1 MAVKRRRLPPYAT
14 VIGPGTEITGDV
26 RFQGCLHIDGKVTG
40 EVVGQVEGG
49 CALTLGASGVVE
61 GNLTVAHVIVDG
73 TVIGDV
79 RASERAELASGARI
93 EGTVYYGVLEMDE
106 GAEVNGKLV
115 HLDGADTLR
124 LEYHRPEAPGEGARR
139 GTDRADSEHTP

>member
-26 RFQGCLHIDGKVTG
+26 RFQGCLHIDGRVSG
-40 EVVGQVEGG
+40 DVIGHADRG
-49 CALTLGASGVVE
+49 CALTLGTAGVVE
-61 GNLTVAHVIVDG
+61 GNLTVAHVILDG
-73 TVIGDV
+73 TVVGDV
-79 RASERAELASGARI
+79 RAAERAELASGARI

-115 HLDGADTLR
+115 HLDGAETLR
-124 LEYHRPEAPGEGARR
+124 LEYQRSESSGEAAGGGAD
-139 GTDRADSEHTP
+139 GTDSVPKP